1 MVVQDL
7 RGYLDFLGER
17 GCLRRV
23 KVEVDPVLEI
33 PEILRRVMY
42 RRLGAVL
49 FENVK
54 GHPGFRVAGN
64 IFCSLD
70 TVREALDVERLEDIG
85 WRLFQP
91 LQGPPPMGLGEKL
104 RSLGEVLGLGKYMPR
119 RARRAGFE
127 ANVHEGGNARLSM
140 IPAFKVWPKDG
151 GRYLTYSLV
160 HVRDPVKGVMN
171 MGVYRVMIAGER
183 EGVVHWQIHK
193 RGQQAHQDAAER
205 GDTRIPAALVIGS
218 DPGTLLTGAMPV
230 PYPIDKH
237 LFAGVVRGEG
247 LQVYRLPNGLDVPA
261 NAEIVLEGYI
271 DLGDLREEGP
281 YGDHFGYY
289 DKPQRRFPTF
299 HLERIWHRNDPIYYG
314 SVTGKPPLED
324 VVIGGFAERIF
335 LPAIQTLLP
344 EVVDMHLPPYG
355 VFQGMA
361 FVSIKKRYPGHG
373 KKVMLALMGLGQL
386 SLTKI
391 IVVVDHDIDVKDV
404 NQVIWAVSSH
414 VDPQRDVVVI
424 QGSHMDEL
432 DPSTPTPMYGSKLG
446 IDATRKL
453 PEEYGGKEWPEEVEP
468 DEATARLV
476 TSRWR
481 EYGLQ

>member
-1 MVVQDL
+1 MGDL
-7 RGYLDFLGER
+7 REYLEFLESR
-17 GCLRRV
+17 GMLRRV
-23 KVEVDPVLEI
+23 KATVDPVLEI

-42 RRLGAVL
+42 RRLGAVV

-54 GHPGFRVAGN
+54 GSPGFRVAGN
-64 IFCSLD
+64 LFCD
-70 TVREALDVERLEDIG
+70 IEAVRESLGVERLEEIG
-85 WRLFQP
+85 WRLFEP
-91 LQGPPPMGLGEKL
+91 LQGPPPLGLGEKIKSF
-104 RSLGEVLGLGKYMPR
+104 REVLALGRYMPR
-119 RARRAGFE
+119 KARRAGFTE
-127 ANVHEGGNARLSM
+127 NVLEGGEAGFSR
-140 IPAFKVWPKDG
+140 IPAFKLWPKDA
-151 GRYLTYSLV
+151 GRYLTYALV

-193 RGQQAHQDAAER
+193 RGMQAQQDASER
-205 GDTRIPAALVIGS
+205 GENLLPAALVVGS
-218 DPGTLLTGAMPV
+218 DPGTMLTGAMPV

-247 LQVYRLPNGLDVPA
+247 LPVYRLPNGVDVPA
-261 NAEIVLEGYI
+261 NAEIVMEGYI

-289 DKPQRRFPTF
+289 DKPSRPFPTF
-299 HLERIWHRNDPIYYG
+299 KLERLWFRDNPIYYG

-324 VVIGGFAERIF
+324 VVIGKFAERIF

-344 EVVDMHLPPYG
+344 EVVDVHLPPYG

-391 IVVVDHDIDVKDV
+391 IVVVDHDIDVQDV

-414 VDPQRDVVVI
+414 TDPQRDVLVVPN
-424 QGSHMDEL
+424 SHADEL

-453 PEEYGGKEWPEEVEP
+453 PEEYGGREWPEEVSP
-468 DEATARLV
+468 DPETVRLV
-476 TSRWR
+476 NSRWS
-481 EYGLQ
+481 EYGLP